1 MRVRSQL
8 STLMGKYRYT
18 ITDVHAKTGLARS
31 TVSNLYNDRATRINY
46 DTISRLCKLF
56 NCKISELL
64 SLEKEQDTAHKME
77 VHNEYNS

>member
-46 DTISRLCKLF
+46 
-56 NCKISELL
+56 
-64 SLEKEQDTAHKME
+64 EQDTAHKME